1 MKKISEREKLNLGM
15 VLVVVQISYVAQ
27 LNQGDD
33 GGDGGI
39 SICLGSKIYRALKYT
54 DQVLE

>member
-54 DQVLE
+54 VKY